1 MASGGKKKTTMAK
14 LMRERKVLERRLDKQ
29 AKKNARKLAAA
40 QGLTEPE
47 EVLTEDGEPVDQP
60 DDGAVERED
69 VVAER
74 EPVAHTLDA

>member
-40 QGLTEPE
+40 EGPTQPDEMLT
-47 EVLTEDGEPVDQP
+47 DGDESVVGQ
-60 DDGAVERED
+60 DDGA
-69 VVAER
+69 AER

>member
-40 QGLTEPE
+40 EGPIQQDDELT
-47 EVLTEDGEPVDQP
+47 DGDEQSVGP
-60 DDGAVERED
+60 DNGAT
-69 VVAER
+69 ER
-74 EPVAHTLDA
+74 EPVAQALDA